1 MKLNREMKAM
11 KAAKEEENK
20 INEFKINQ
28 QNKKREKLI
37 ILDNEDDMEVG
48 DGESLGWFIVLYNKV
63 KN

>member
-48 DGESLGWFIVLYNKV
+48 DGESLGWFIVL
-63 KN
+63 

>member
-1 MKLNREMKAM
+1 MKAM

-48 DGESLGWFIVLYNKV
+48 DGESLGWFIVL
-63 KN
+63 